1 MTTFAQLL
9 IEGFAV
15 VLVAALLTGLL
26 TLTCAVALDPV
37 RPFGEAGAD
46 ATTRFFTPAN
56 ERSHRENHYRTN
68 ERPTHLPPALPAAE
82 ARPEHHHA
90 AEARPEHHHRDS
102 GQEYLELNLQE
113 LLDHIRDPHPSGR
126 TQ

>member
-1 MTTFAQLL
+1 MPTFAQLL
-9 IEGFAV
+9 AEGFTV

-26 TLTCAVALDPV
+26 SIACAVAIDPV

-46 ATTRFFTPAN
+46 AATRFFTPPN
-56 ERSHRENHYRTN
+56 QRKSHENQHRTN
-68 ERPTHLPPALPAAE
+68 ERPLHLPPALPAAE
-82 ARPEHHHA
+82 ARA
-90 AEARPEHHHRDS
+90 EHHHRDS

-113 LLDHIRDPHPSGR
+113 LLDHIHDAHPSGR

>member
-1 MTTFAQLL
+1 MPTFVQLL

-26 TLTCAVALDPV
+26 TLACAVALDPV

-46 ATTRFFTPAN
+46 ATTRFFTPTN
-56 ERSHRENHYRTN
+56 ERKTHENQHRAN
-68 ERPTHLPPALPAAE
+68 ERPTNFPPALPAAQ
-82 ARPEHHHA
+82 ARA
-90 AEARPEHHHRDS
+90 EHHHRDS

-113 LLDHIRDPHPSGR
+113 LLDHVHNPHPSGR

>member
-1 MTTFAQLL
+1 MPTFAQLL
-9 IEGFAV
+9 AEGFAV

-26 TLTCAVALDPV
+26 ALTCAVALDPV
-37 RPFGEAGAD
+37 RPFGEAAAD
-46 ATTRFFTPAN
+46 AATRFFTPTN
-56 ERSHRENHYRTN
+56 ERSHRENHHRAN
-68 ERPTHLPPALPAAE
+68 EHPTHLPPALPAAE
-82 ARPEHHHA
+82 ARPEHHH
-90 AEARPEHHHRDS
+90 RNP